1 MKVFFKEPG
10 KAIRQMNVPNKLHT
24 LQQLIGGYIESV
36 TLCSDLVI
44 LCDEEGRLKGLP
56 YNCEFCGIDFCGP
69 IMFVG
74 ANEDGEFCD
83 VPWTGTAEEFCDE
96 VIDL

>member
-10 KAIRQMNVPNKLHT
+10 KAIRQMQVPNDLHT
-24 LQQLIGGYIESV
+24 LQQLIGGYIETV
-36 TLCSDLVI
+36 TLFADLVI

-56 YNCEFCGIDFCGP
+56 HNCEVCGVDFCGP

-74 ANEDGEFCD
+74 ANKDKFCD
-83 VPWTGTAEEFCDE
+83 VPWLTGTAEEFAYE
-96 VIDL
+96 VIKP

>member
-10 KAIRQMNVPNKLHT
+10 KKLRQMQVSNNLHV
-24 LQQLIGGYIESV
+24 LQQLIGGYIETV
-36 TLCSDLVI
+36 TLCTDLVV

-56 YNCEFCGIDFCGP
+56 HNCAVSGVDFCGP

-74 ANEDGEFCD
+74 VDGDGFCD
-83 VPWTGTAEEFCDE
+83 VPWTGTAEEFGYE

>member
-10 KAIRQMNVPNKLHT
+10 KAIRQMQVPNDLHV
-24 LQQLIGGYIESV
+24 LQQLIGGYIETV
-36 TLCSDLVI
+36 TLFADLVI

-56 YNCEFCGIDFCGP
+56 HNCEVCGIDFCGP

-74 ANEDGEFCD
+74 VYEDEFCD
-83 VPWTGTAEEFCDE
+83 VFWRGTAEEFGRE